1 MGKTSR
7 LLVVV
12 VVGGLIAGS
21 SAAIADPIH
30 EPVKVEIPAIV
41 EGALDPLDPPL
52 VAGADPDVATLDV
65 PEAHPWMLFGADELE
80 HIRARV
86 LGADPSSVVG
96 KGWAGLKAKADACCD
111 GRTSVEDGVADLET
125 REYGRDDL
133 AELGFVWQI
142 TGDGAYLEKAG
153 QLLDYVVATAPD
165 HGAPREPGVDEYYI
179 QRAHRLNGFALAY
192 DLLHPGFTPEQRA
205 KLLGVI
211 ATLGNQQYAHAH
223 SAWWGTVSSG
233 SNIGA
238 VNAASLATAGLAVW
252 HDLPEGRAWAVRG
265 EQLTRAYFHEG
276 FDAEG
281 AGLEGVLYG
290 NYGMRVPTF
299 LNNAL
304 IRAGHTIN
312 GWPGLDRVGG
322 VDRHQEWVAYEVLP
336 GGGAVNPLNDARYY
350 EFNPYFTAWSATH
363 GDTAALSRWIYDE
376 VRTKGPR
383 AGGHS
388 SIPEILW
395 YQPSDPSFDPVSM
408 LPLAKHFPGRGLV
421 HVRSGW
427 RQGDLMASFESRQ
440 NDWGEGVHH
449 NQDVNSFVLY
459 ADDANLV
466 VDSRYA
472 NDGEQVDSTY
482 LDGLS
487 EAAGQGPAAPTTSE
501 TQAHN
506 YLVVDGR
513 SQDFHGEGD
522 LRAFASTTAEVGETG
537 GLDVALGDARR
548 AYITEQPRRAERVF
562 LHVRADRR
570 SNVADYIVVADRFQ
584 QDTASHDHTW
594 YLHTDWRN
602 TMSVTGPGRM
612 RVNAPNGAGLSMTMH
627 AAQAFDTK
635 VGSFT
640 PSDANDWSHLPNP
653 GRRSHDRLE
662 VSSSGQAFESIAV
675 LVPTAPRE
683 QAPAVTT
690 LPAEGGIALL
700 VDHGAFQDVLLL
712 ATGDSASVRAGQV
725 STDGIFAM
733 VRRNR
738 SGTVIRSAIVQ
749 GERLDAAGTPLLRL
763 AAPGTAVSADGVLR
777 VSR

>member
-1 MGKTSR
+1 MGKTHR
-7 LLVVV
+7 LLAVIVA
-12 VVGGLIAGS
+12 GGLVAGAG
-21 SAAIADPIH
+21 AAVADPIH
-30 EPVKVEIPAIV
+30 DPVKIDIPPV
-41 EGALDPLDPPL
+41 VDGTFDPLDPPL
-52 VAGADPDVATLDV
+52 VAGVDPDVAALDV
-65 PEAHPWMLFGADELE
+65 PAEHPWMLFSRQDLDQ
-80 HIRARV
+80 IRGRV

-96 KGWAGLKAKADACCD
+96 KGWAALRAKVDRCCD
-111 GRTSVEDGVADLET
+111 GRASLEDGIADVKA
-125 REYGRDDL
+125 RDYGRDDL

-142 TGDGAYLEKAG
+142 TGDDVYLEKAG

-165 HGAPREPGVDEYYI
+165 HGAPREPGVDEFYI

-205 KLLGVI
+205 ELLGVI
-211 ATLGNQQYAHAH
+211 AALGSQVYAHAH

-238 VNAASLATAGLAVW
+238 VNAASLGMAGLAVW

-299 LNNAL
+299 LNHAL
-304 IRAGHTIN
+304 TRAGHTVAGRRGID
-312 GWPGLDRVGG
+312 GVGG
-322 VDRHQEWVAYEVLP
+322 VDRQQEWVAYEVLP

-376 VRTKGPR
+376 IKTKGPR
-383 AGGHS
+383 AGGHG

-395 YQPSDPSFDPVSM
+395 HQPSDPSFDPASM

-427 RQGDLMASFESRQ
+427 SQGDLMASFESRQ
-440 NDWGEGVHH
+440 NDWGEGIHH

-472 NDGEQVDSTY
+472 NDGAQVESQQVNR
-482 LDGLS
+482 LS
-487 EAAGQGPAAPTTSE
+487 EAAGQAPAEPTTSE

-506 YLVVDGR
+506 ALVVDGR

-522 LRAFASTTAEVGETG
+522 LKAFASTAAQVGETA

-548 AYITEQPRRAERVF
+548 AYITDQPRRAERVF
-562 LHVRADRR
+562 LHVRADRQGK
-570 SNVADYIVVADRFQ
+570 VPDYVVVADRFQ
-584 QDTASHDHTW
+584 QDTAAHDHTW
-594 YLHTDWRN
+594 FLHTDWRN
-602 TMSVTGPGRM
+602 EMSVTAPGRV
-612 RVNAPNGAGLSMTMH
+612 RVDAPNGAGLSITMH
-627 AAQAFDTK
+627 AAQQLDAR
-635 VGSFT
+635 VGAFT
-640 PSDANDWSHLPNP
+640 PSDANDWSHLPEP
-653 GRRSHDRLE
+653 GRRTHDRLE
-662 VSSSGQAFESIAV
+662 VSSRGQAFESIAV
-675 LVPTAPRE
+675 LSPTSPGERAPV
-683 QAPAVTT
+683 VTA
-690 LPAEGGIALL
+690 LPAAGGIALL
-700 VDHGAFQDVLLL
+700 VDHGAYQDVLLL
-712 ATGDSASVRAGQV
+712 ATGDATSVSAGGV
-725 STDGIFAM
+725 STDGAFAM
-733 VRRNR
+733 VRRSR
-738 SGTVIRSAIVQ
+738 GGKVSRATLVQ
-749 GERLDAAGTPLLRL
+749 GRRLEARGLPVLRLDAV
-763 AAPGTAVSADGVLR
+763 GTAVSADGTVRLAR
-777 VSR
+777 